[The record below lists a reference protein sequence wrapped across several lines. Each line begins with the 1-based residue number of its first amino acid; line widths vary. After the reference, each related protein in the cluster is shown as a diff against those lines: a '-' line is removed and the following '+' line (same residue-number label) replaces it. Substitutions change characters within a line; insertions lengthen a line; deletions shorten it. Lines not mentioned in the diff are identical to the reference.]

1 MDIYQIVYGFVSQ
14 IPKGRVSTYAGIAKA
29 LGDIRVARAVGRILN
44 ENPRLIEIPCHR
56 VVYYDGKIGGYK
68 LGVEKKI
75 ELLKDEGIEIRD
87 GKVKSFSSALFS
99 DFKTDYPLK
108 KLRDEQIV
116 MSKKIV
122 LDDTFEKIETVAG
135 VDVAYSDD
143 NAYGTCVIFDYDTKR
158 IINEKI
164 VKTKIEF
171 PYISTYLSFREYPVI
186 EKTFSKKSFRVYATE
201 FQQEF
206 LAFSEKPKAFP
217 ENGKSYFPYNEK
229 TVKSLKEKPTVL
241 MIDGN
246 GILHPFGIGL
256 ASHAGILLNIPTI
269 GVAKTLL
276 CGRPEFIP
284 KKQGDFSRIIYK
296 NKTIGFCLKSSKN
309 AKPIFVSPGHKIS
322 FESSLKVVKQF
333 CKYRVPEPIRMADM
347 VGKRMRRES

>member
-164 VKTKIEF
+164 VKTKINF
-171 PYISTYLSFREYPVI
+171 PYISTYLSFREYPI
-186 EKTFSKKSFRVYATE
+186 I
-201 FQQEF
+201 
-206 LAFSEKPKAFP
+206 
-217 ENGKSYFPYNEK
+217 EK

-246 GILHPFGIGL
+246 GVLHPFGIGL

-269 GVAKTLL
+269 SVAKTLL

-309 AKPIFVSPGHKIS
+309 AKPVFVSPGHKIS

-333 CKYRVPEPIRMADM
+333 CKYRVPEPIRIADM
-347 VGKRMRRES
+347 IGKRMRKES

>member
-135 VDVAYSDD
+135 VDVAYSDND
-143 NAYGTCVIFDYDTKR
+143 AYGVAVVFDYNTKK
-158 IINEKI
+158 IIDEKI
-164 VKTKIEF
+164 VKTKINF
-171 PYISTYLSFREYPVI
+171 PYISTYLSFREYPI
-186 EKTFSKKSFRVYATE
+186 I
-201 FQQEF
+201 
-206 LAFSEKPKAFP
+206 
-217 ENGKSYFPYNEK
+217 EK

-246 GILHPFGIGL
+246 GVLHPFGIGL

-276 CGRPEFIP
+276 CGKPEFIP

-309 AKPIFVSPGHKIS
+309 AKSVFVSPGHKIS

-333 CKYRVPEPIRMADM
+333 CKYRVPEPIRCADM
-347 VGKRMRRES
+347 VGKRRRKNSQNNSYISRHWVDWN

>member
-99 DFKTDYPLK
+99 NFETDFPLK

-186 EKTFSKKSFRVYATE
+186 EKT
-201 FQQEF
+201 
-206 LAFSEKPKAFP
+206 
-217 ENGKSYFPYNEK
+217 
-229 TVKSLKEKPTVL
+229 VKSLKEKSTVL

-246 GILHPFGIGL
+246 GVLHPFGIGL

-333 CKYRVPEPIRMADM
+333 CKYRVPEPIRCADM
-347 VGKRMRRES
+347 VGKRRRKES